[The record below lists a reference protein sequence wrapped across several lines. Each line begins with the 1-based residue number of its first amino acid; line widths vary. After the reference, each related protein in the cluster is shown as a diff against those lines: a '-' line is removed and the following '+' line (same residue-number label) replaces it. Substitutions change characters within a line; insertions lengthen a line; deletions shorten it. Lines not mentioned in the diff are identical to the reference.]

1 LSSSTI
7 TCLAIKR
14 ASFQNIRSNPESLSQ
29 ASPGVKEFATVAG
42 PYRYYLVFA
51 LSGLLAPQWPGLTV
65 AQQKSRYR
73 DQCHNAT
80 IFQTIDAVQDQIVE
94 RYDANL
100 DLADKLM
107 GPLDEWLTSRLITD
121 WREQVWKNATHL
133 IRSQAD
139 TDRQLVLL
147 EVERRSMER
156 ARSILGESG
165 IAGLLDLF

>member
-1 LSSSTI
+1 VS
-7 TCLAIKR
+7 
-14 ASFQNIRSNPESLSQ
+14 
-29 ASPGVKEFATVAG
+29 VAG
-42 PYRYYLVFA
+42 PYRYDLVFA
-51 LSGLLAPQWPGLTV
+51 LSDLLAPEWPGLTV

-73 DQCHNAT
+73 DHCHVNSL